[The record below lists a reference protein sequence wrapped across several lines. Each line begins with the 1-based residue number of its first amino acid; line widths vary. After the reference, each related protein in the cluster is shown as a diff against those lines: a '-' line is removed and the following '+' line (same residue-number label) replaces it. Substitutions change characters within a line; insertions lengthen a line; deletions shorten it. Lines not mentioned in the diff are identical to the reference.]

1 MNFLKKIFVIT
12 AFFFTFAYSSSYSE
26 IINKVNVKGNER
38 ISPETIL
45 IFGDITIGQNFEP
58 SDASLLIKKLYETTF
73 FSNISVE
80 FKNNI
85 LVINIKE
92 NPIINTITLS
102 GEKAKKNREK
112 IKELISNREKSSYVD
127 TNINND
133 INFIK
138 GFYRSLGFYFVK
150 IETEVQTLD
159 KNRVNITF
167 LIDKGEK
174 AKIAKI
180 YFLGDKKIRDKKLR
194 DIITSQESKFWKI
207 ISKNVYL
214 NEQRID
220 LDKRLLKAYFVNKG
234 YYEVDL
240 TSSNVEYSDGV
251 GFILTFSINAGKRYK
266 FKKIF
271 ANVSKVLDQNVF
283 NSLENDFTKLVGEYY
298 SLKKINSILEKI
310 DDISEEKELQF
321 INHGIL
327 ETLDEDGIEVK
338 INIFE
343 GKKLI
348 VERISITGNSVTNDA
363 VIRGELKIDEGDPYS
378 ALLVNKS
385 LNHIKSRNLF
395 SSVDIQKSEGSK
407 EDLTVL
413 NITVEEKATGEIM
426 AGAGIGTEGTTF
438 QAAISENN
446 WLGKGIKLNSGINLS
461 KEKVSGSLA
470 VSDPNYKFT
479 GNRVSATLESSST
492 DKSTTTGYESSKTGI
507 SLGTSY
513 EQWKDIYFSPK
524 IKIAFEDIEA
534 GNASTASVKSME
546 GNFFNADFE
555 YGLTFDKRNQVFK
568 PTSGYVSNFSQSIPI
583 IQDSSALSNSVRL
596 TRYHGFSD
604 DIIGSL
610 KFLGKTIH
618 GIDNDVRLTERL
630 YMPRNNLRGF
640 KSGKIGPKDG
650 TSYVGGNYLSAIN
663 AEAELPNLLPESYK
677 TDVSLFFDAGNVWS
691 VDYNESLNDSSTIRT
706 SIGFGA
712 NLYTAVGPLSFTFA
726 QAITSAESDQTERF
740 NFRLGTSF

>member
-1 MNFLKKIFVIT
+1 MNFLKKIFFIISI
-12 AFFFTFAYSSSYSE
+12 FFIFAYSNSYSE
-26 IINKVNVKGNER
+26 TINKVNVKGNER
-38 ISPETIL
+38 ISSETVL
-45 IFGDITIGQNFEP
+45 IFGDITIGQKFEA

-73 FSNISVE
+73 FSNISVD
-80 FKNNI
+80 FKDNV
-85 LVINIKE
+85 LTINIKE

-112 IKELISNREKSSYVD
+112 IKELLSNREKSSYVD

-138 GFYRSLGFYFVK
+138 GFYRSLGFYFVN

-207 ISKNVYL
+207 ISKNIYL
-214 NEQRID
+214 SEQRID
-220 LDKRLLKAYFVNKG
+220 LDKRLLKAYFINKG

-240 TSSNVEYSDGV
+240 TSSNVEYSEGE

-283 NSLENDFTKLVGEYY
+283 SSLEKDFTDLVGEYY
-298 SLKKINSILEKI
+298 SLKKINTILEKI

-327 ETLDEDGIEVK
+327 ETLDQDGIEVK

-343 GKKLI
+343 GKKLL
-348 VERISITGNSVTNDA
+348 VERISITGNAVTNDS

-385 LNHIKSRNLF
+385 LNHIKSRNIF
-395 SSVDIQKSEGSK
+395 GSVDIQQSKGSK
-407 EDLTVL
+407 EDLTNL
-413 NITVEEKATGEIM
+413 NIVVTEKATGEIM
-426 AGAGIGTEGTTF
+426 AGVGIGTEGTTM
-438 QAAISENN
+438 QAAVSENN
-446 WLGKGIKLNSGINLS
+446 WLGKGIKLQSGLNLS
-461 KEKVSGSLA
+461 AEKVSGSLS

-479 GNRVSATLESSST
+479 GNQVYGSIQASST
-492 DKSTTTGYESSKTGI
+492 DKATTTGYESSRTGI

-513 EQWKDIYFSPK
+513 EQYKDIFFSPSLSV
-524 IKIAFEDIEA
+524 AFEDIEA
-534 GNASTASVKSME
+534 GSGSTASVKAME

-568 PTSGYVSNFSQSIPI
+568 PTSGYVSTFSQSIPI
-583 IQDSSALSNSVRL
+583 IQDSSSLSNSYRFS
-596 TRYHGFSD
+596 RYHGFSD
-604 DIIGSL
+604 DVIGSL

-618 GIDNDVRLTERL
+618 GIDDDVRLTNRL
-630 YMPRNNLRGF
+630 YMPGNSLRGF
-640 KSGKIGPKDG
+640 KSGKVGPKDG
-650 TSYVGGNYLSAIN
+650 NSYVGGNYLTAIN

-677 TDVSLFFDAGNVWS
+677 TDISLFLDAGNVWS
-691 VDYNESLNDSSTIRT
+691 VDYNESLDDSSTIRS
-706 SIGFGA
+706 SIGIGA
-712 NLYTAVGPLSFTFA
+712 NLYTVVGPLSFTFA
-726 QAITSAESDQTERF
+726 QAITSAKTDQTERF